1 MIIVDTNVLSE
12 FMRPAPAA
20 AVTIWLGRQD
30 SEELWTTTV
39 TEAELLVG
47 AAILPEGKR
56 KAELE
61 RNIDAT
67 LSRFGRRVLTFDRD
81 AARQLAV
88 VFSKRRAQRLDM
100 KLADGQI
107 AAIARAY
114 GATVATRDIEDFAHT
129 GVSIINPWT
138 SNNDQD
144 PHRD

>member
-1 MIIVDTNVLSE
+1 MIILDTNVLSE

-20 AVTIWLGRQD
+20 AVTDWLGRRDGEQ
-30 SEELWTTTV
+30 LWTTTV

-61 RNIDAT
+61 RNIEAT
-67 LSRFGRRVLTFDRD
+67 LSRFGHRILTFDRD

-88 VFSKRRAQRLDM
+88 VFSQRRAQCLDL

-114 GATVATRDIEDFAHT
+114 GAAVATRDIENFAYA
-129 GVSIINPWT
+129 GIIVINPWT
-138 SNNDQD
+138 AQT
-144 PHRD
+144 

>member
-1 MIIVDTNVLSE
+1 MIIIDTNVLSE

-20 AVTIWLGRQD
+20 AVATWLGQQD
-30 SEELWTTTV
+30 GEQLWTTTI

-47 AAILPEGKR
+47 AAVLPDGRR

-67 LSRFGRRVLTFDRD
+67 LARFGHRILPFDRD
-81 AARQLAV
+81 GARQLAE
-88 VFSKRRAQRLDM
+88 VFARRRAQRLDM

-114 GATVATRDIEDFAHT
+114 GAAVATRDIDDFAHT
-129 GVSIINPWT
+129 GVSVINPWT
-138 SNNDQD
+138 T
-144 PHRD
+144 PP

>member
-1 MIIVDTNVLSE
+1 MIILDTNVLSE

-20 AVTIWLGRQD
+20 AVTNWLGRQD
-30 SEELWTTTV
+30 GEQLWTTTV

-61 RNIDAT
+61 RNIEAT
-67 LSRFGRRVLTFDRD
+67 QSRFGHRILTFDRD

-88 VFSKRRAQRLDM
+88 VFSQRRAQRLDM

-114 GATVATRDIEDFAHT
+114 GAAVATRDIEDFAYA
-129 GVSIINPWT
+129 GLIVINPWT
-138 SNNDQD
+138 AQT
-144 PHRD
+144 